1 MTKPDDIP
9 QDVWVDAGIEL
20 AGRRIPA
27 SDTEVADTI
36 AGWAREI
43 ASRAIL
49 AERERCAKIAEDF
62 ECLGRLLPFASDA
75 ENNAAHTGQYEAAER
90 IAAAIRNGSHS

>member
-27 SDTEVADTI
+27 SDTEVADTV

-49 AERERCAKIAEDF
+49 AERERCVKLCDKEVREARAHK
-62 ECLGRLLPFASDA
+62 LLMQAQGAHWCAS
-75 ENNAAHTGQYEAAER
+75 
-90 IAAAIRNGSHS
+90 AIRKGDQP

>member
-9 QDVWVDAGIEL
+9 QDVWVDAGMEL

-27 SDTEVADTI
+27 SDTEVADTV

-49 AERERCAKIAEDF
+49 AERERCALVAEAQGRRYAELAVGHSIA
-62 ECLGRLLPFASDA
+62 
-75 ENNAAHTGQYEAAER
+75 T
-90 IAAAIRNGSHS
+90 AIRNGSHS